1 MSRAYAQMPALILA
15 GGLGT
20 RLRPVVDDKPK
31 PMAGVNGKPFL
42 EHQLAFLQR
51 YGISHFVLCVG
62 YRRRQI
68 QDYFRDG
75 SRWGVRIDYAI
86 EEQPLGTAGALK
98 NAQQFVGG
106 PFLVL
111 NGDSFFD
118 ADLHQLLRFHEEAR
132 QTTQGPGYLGAI
144 ALTRVPEADAYGTV
158 QLAAGGRIVKFAEKA
173 ASAPAGPLSSS
184 HYINAGIYVL
194 EPQVLQRIPP
204 GKKVS
209 IERDVFPE
217 LLDGGH
223 LYGCYLQG
231 FFVDIGTPE
240 GYRAFHHYLQEQTS

>member
-1 MSRAYAQMPALILA
+1 MPALILA

-20 RLRPVVDDKPK
+20 RLRPIVDDKPK

-51 YGISHFVLCVG
+51 FGLSHFVLCVG
-62 YRRRQI
+62 YRRQQI
-68 QDYFRDG
+68 QEYFKDG
-75 SRWGVRIDYAI
+75 SPWGVRIDYAV

-98 NAQQFVGG
+98 NAQAFVDG

-118 ADLHQLLRFHEEAR
+118 ADLHHLLRFHDKAR
-132 QTTQGPGYLGAI
+132 QTERGYMGTI
-144 ALTRVPEADAYGTV
+144 ALTRVPDAEAYGTV
-158 QLAAGGRIVKFAEKA
+158 HLEPQSSRIVKFAEKA
-173 ASAPAGPLSSS
+173 ASTARSAQSR
-184 HYINAGIYVL
+184 YINAGIYVL
-194 EPQVLQRIPP
+194 EPDVLQRIPANE
-204 GKKVS
+204 KVS
-209 IERDVFPE
+209 IERDVFPQ
-217 LLDGGH
+217 LLNDAQ

-240 GYRAFHHYLQEQTS
+240 GYREFQGYLKEQER

>member
-1 MSRAYAQMPALILA
+1 MPALILA

-42 EHQLAFLQR
+42 EHQLAFLR
-51 YGISHFVLCVG
+51 RFGLSHFVLCVG
-62 YRRRQI
+62 YRRQQI
-68 QDYFRDG
+68 QEYFEDG
-75 SRWGVRIDYAI
+75 SPWGVRIDYAV

-98 NAQQFVGG
+98 NAQAFVDG

-118 ADLHQLLRFHEEAR
+118 SDLNHLLRFHNEAR
-132 QTTQGPGYLGAI
+132 QTKRGTMGTI
-144 ALTRVPEADAYGTV
+144 ALTRVPNAEAYGTV
-158 QLAAGGRIVKFAEKA
+158 HLEPGSSRIVKFAEKA
-173 ASAPAGPLSSS
+173 ASATNSAPS

-194 EPQVLQRIPP
+194 EPEVLQRIPAAE
-204 GKKVS
+204 KVS
-209 IERDVFPE
+209 IERDVFPQ
-217 LLDGGH
+217 LLDDGQ
-223 LYGCYLQG
+223 LYGCYLKG

-240 GYRAFHHYLQEQTS
+240 GYREFQDYLKEQER

>member
-1 MSRAYAQMPALILA
+1 MTRSDAQMPALILA

-20 RLRPVVDDKPK
+20 RLRPLVQDKPK

-42 EHQLAFLQR
+42 EHQLAFLR
-51 YGISHFVLCVG
+51 RFGLSHFVLCVG

-68 QDYFRDG
+68 QEYFGDG
-75 SRWGVRIDYAI
+75 SPWDVRIDYAV
-86 EEQPLGTAGALK
+86 EEEPLGTAGALK
-98 NAQQFVGG
+98 NAQAFVDG

-118 ADLHQLLRFHEEAR
+118 ADLSHLLRFHEETR
-132 QTTQGPGYLGAI
+132 QTARAYMGTI
-144 ALTRVPEADAYGTV
+144 ALTRVPDAEAYGTV
-158 QLAAGGRIVKFAEKA
+158 HMEPDNNRIVKFAEKA
-173 ASAPAGPLSSS
+173 SSTAHLALS

-194 EPQVLQRIPP
+194 EPEVLQRIPARE
-204 GKKVS
+204 KVS
-209 IERDVFPE
+209 IERDVFPQ

-240 GYRAFHHYLQEQTS
+240 GYRAFQDYLKEQER